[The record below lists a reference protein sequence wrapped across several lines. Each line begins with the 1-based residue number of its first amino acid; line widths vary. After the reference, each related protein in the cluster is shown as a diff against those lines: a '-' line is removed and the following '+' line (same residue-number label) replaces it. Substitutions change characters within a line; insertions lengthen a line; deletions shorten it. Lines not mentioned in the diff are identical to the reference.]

1 MTAWFV
7 WGRTVMGRG
16 TAAPGRTAETGRLAM
31 LLLLV
36 VPSGILGGCG
46 REGGGASEPAGS
58 LAVAEILGGAAD
70 EGFLRA
76 DGPRQFTFPQDH
88 GPHPGFRNEW
98 WYFTGN
104 LEGPEEAPMG
114 YQLTLF
120 RAELAPSTGKETG
133 NPEAS
138 AWRTRT
144 AWMGHLAVTDGG
156 REIHEEAERFGREAL
171 NLAGAQGEPLRVWLE
186 DWEVT
191 GREGGFRLQARTGD
205 LGVDLD
211 LRVETPPV
219 LQGEDG
225 LSPKGPELGNAS
237 YYYSIPRLSTEG
249 SIAIAGREID
259 VTGTSW
265 LDREWSTSALSEGVV
280 GWDWFALRLS
290 DGWSMMVYDLRRADG
305 SVTEFSHAVLMDPSG
320 AKRSLSRS
328 VLDLRVLDRW
338 ESPVDGARY
347 PSGWRISVPSLALEL
362 RVDPLIR
369 DQEMDL
375 TFRYWEG
382 AVRVEGER
390 EGRPVSGEGF
400 VELTGYAGLAPGGR

>member
-1 MTAWFV
+1 
-7 WGRTVMGRG
+7 
-16 TAAPGRTAETGRLAM
+16 M
-31 LLLLV
+31 LMLV
-36 VPSGILGGCG
+36 VPLGLLGGCERDG
-46 REGGGASEPAGS
+46 NGVSESAGS

-76 DGPRQFTFPQDH
+76 DTIRQFTFPEDH

-104 LEGPEEAPMG
+104 LEGPDGAPVG

-120 RAELAPSTGKETG
+120 RAELAPPGGTETES
-133 NPEAS
+133 PEAS

-144 AWMGHLAVTDGG
+144 AWMGHLAVTDGRRG
-156 REIHEEAERFGREAL
+156 LHEAAERFGREAL
-171 NLAGAQGEPLRVWLE
+171 DLAGARTDPLRVWLE

-191 GREGGFRLQARTGD
+191 GTEDGFRLRARTGELALD
-205 LGVDLD
+205 LGVDLE
-211 LRVETPPV
+211 LRAESPPV

-225 LSPKGPELGNAS
+225 LSPKGPEPGNAS
-237 YYYSIPRLSTEG
+237 YYYSIPRLATGG
-249 SIAIAGREID
+249 SIAIGGREVD
-259 VTGTSW
+259 VVGTSW

-320 AKRSLSRS
+320 AKRPLSRS
-328 VLDLRVLDRW
+328 DLELRVLDRW
-338 ESPVDGARY
+338 ESPVDGALY
-347 PSGWRISVPSLALEL
+347 PSGWRISVPSLELEL
-362 RVDPLIR
+362 RVDPLVR

-375 TFRYWEG
+375 AFRYWEG

-390 EGRPVSGEGF
+390 DGRPVSGQGF
-400 VELTGYAGLAPGGR
+400 VELTGYAGVAPGGD